1 MDIFYFPLPRQPIHF
16 LRKSEIPMET
26 LQKLYFRLSIK
37 TRIALLCFCYSL
49 CIIAA
54 AILGRS
60 DSLPIRLGSLALF
73 IGLGAFF
80 GMLNIWGIGTS
91 IKRVIGYLQAMA
103 QGDLGQTIVV
113 RNKNEISW
121 VLTSIREVQ
130 TSVRSIIAGIQATS
144 NGLTADAVN
153 LKRTSENIAQGAQMA
168 VGQSTA
174 VVNAVE
180 ELSSVSTDIA
190 RNCQV
195 MADNAS
201 ETKTAT
207 NDGARTIDEMSQ
219 MMDEIGTMVTDT
231 TNAVGSLGNNS
242 NQIGAIVA
250 TIEDIA
256 DQTNLLALNAAIE
269 AARAG
274 EQGRGFAVV
283 ADEVR
288 QLAERTTKATSEI
301 QRIIVTLQR
310 DVKNVMGSMEQSS
323 RSVQNGVDRVK
334 LSSRAIS
341 DITSHI
347 EVLTDSV
354 AQVATAVEE
363 QSATTAGVMDNIRA
377 ISGVIEDVSRGTQ
390 ETDRASANLTKSAD
404 ELKTMASRFRV

>member
-1 MDIFYFPLPRQPIHF
+1 MQ
-16 LRKSEIPMET
+16 T
-26 LQKLYFRLSIK
+26 LQQFYFRLSIK
-37 TRIALLCFCYSL
+37 TRIGLLCFCYSI

-60 DSLPIRLGSLALF
+60 DALLIRYGSLVVF

-80 GMLNIWGIGTS
+80 GFLNMWGIGTS

-103 QGDLGQTIVV
+103 QGDLSQTIVV

-130 TSVRSIIAGIQATS
+130 TSVRSIIGRIQATS

-153 LKRTSENIAQGAQMA
+153 LKQTSENIAEGAHMA
-168 VGQSTA
+168 VGQSAA

-180 ELSSVSTDIA
+180 ELSSVSSDIS
-190 RNCQV
+190 RNCQL
-195 MADNAS
+195 MAENAS
-201 ETKTAT
+201 ETKSAT
-207 NDGARTIDEMSQ
+207 TDGARTIVEMSQ
-219 MMDEIGTMVTDT
+219 MMDEIGKMVTDT

-242 NQIGAIVA
+242 NQIGEIVA

-274 EQGRGFAVV
+274 DQGRGFAVV

-323 RSVQNGVDRVK
+323 RSVQNGVERVK

-341 DITSHI
+341 DISSHI
-347 EVLTDSV
+347 QVLTDSV

-390 ETDRASANLTKSAD
+390 DTDRASLNLTRSAD
-404 ELKTMASRFRV
+404 ELKTMASRFQV

>member
-1 MDIFYFPLPRQPIHF
+1 MQ
-16 LRKSEIPMET
+16 T
-26 LQKLYFRLSIK
+26 LQQIYFRLTIK

-60 DSLPIRLGSLALF
+60 DALVIRYGSLVLF
-73 IGLGAFF
+73 IGLGVFF
-80 GMLNIWGIGTS
+80 GMLNIWGIGAS
-91 IKRVIGYLQAMA
+91 IKRIIGYLQNMA
-103 QGDLGQTIVV
+103 QGDLSETIVV

-121 VLTSIREVQ
+121 VLTSIQEVQ
-130 TSVRSIIAGIQATS
+130 MSVRSIIAGIQTTAGDLTTAAT
-144 NGLTADAVN
+144 N
-153 LKRTSENIAQGAQMA
+153 LKQTSERIAEGAQMA

-174 VVNAVE
+174 VVHAVE
-180 ELSSVSTDIA
+180 ELSSVSHDIS

-201 ETKTAT
+201 ETRSAT
-207 NDGARTIDEMSQ
+207 SDGARTIDEMSQ
-219 MMDEIGTMVTDT
+219 MMDEIGNMVTDT

-242 NQIGAIVA
+242 NQIGEIVA

-347 EVLTDSV
+347 QVLTDNV

-390 ETDRASANLTKSAD
+390 ETDRASSNLTRSAD
-404 ELKTMASRFRV
+404 ELTSMAGRFRV

>member
-1 MDIFYFPLPRQPIHF
+1 MQ
-16 LRKSEIPMET
+16 T

-60 DSLPIRLGSLALF
+60 DSSVIRFGSLVLF
-73 IGLGAFF
+73 ICLGVFF
-80 GMLNIWGIGTS
+80 GILNIWGIGTS
-91 IKRVIGYLQAMA
+91 IKRVIGYLQNMA
-103 QGDLGQTIVV
+103 RGDLSQEIVV

-121 VLTSIREVQ
+121 VLTSIKDVQ
-130 TSVRSIIAGIQATS
+130 MSIRSMISGIQTTS
-144 NGLTADAVN
+144 RDLTEAAVN
-153 LKRTSENIAQGAQMA
+153 LKRTSENIAGGAEMA
-168 VGQSTA
+168 VDQSTA
-174 VVNAVE
+174 AVNAVE
-180 ELSSVSTDIA
+180 ELSSVSNGISK
-190 RNCQV
+190 NCQL

-201 ETKTAT
+201 ETRVAT
-207 NDGARTIDEMSQ
+207 SGGSRTIGEMSQ
-219 MMDEIGTMVTDT
+219 VMDEIGKMVTDT
-231 TNAVGSLGNNS
+231 TNAVGALGNNS
-242 NQIGAIVA
+242 NQIGEIVA

-301 QRIIVTLQR
+301 QRIIITLQR

-323 RSVQNGVDRVK
+323 QSVQHGVERVK
-334 LSSRAIS
+334 LSGEAIT

-347 EVLTDSV
+347 EVLTDNV
-354 AQVATAVEE
+354 AQVATAIEE
-363 QSATTAGVMDNIRA
+363 QSATTAGVMNNIRA
-377 ISGVIEDVSRGTQ
+377 ISGVIDDVFRGTK
-390 ETDRASANLTKSAD
+390 ETDNASANLTRSAG
-404 ELKTMASRFRV
+404 ELKTMASRFQV

>member
-1 MDIFYFPLPRQPIHF
+1 LFMTADTNYLSKRENIMQTF
-16 LRKSEIPMET
+16 
-26 LQKLYFRLSIK
+26 QKFYFRLSIK

-60 DSLPIRLGSLALF
+60 DSALIRFGSLVLF
-73 IGLGAFF
+73 IGLGVFF

-91 IKRVIGYLQAMA
+91 IKRVIGYLQNMA
-103 QGDLGQTIVV
+103 QGDLSQEIVV

-121 VLTSIREVQ
+121 VLTSIKDVQ
-130 TSVRSIIAGIQATS
+130 VSMRSMISGIQATS
-144 NGLTADAVN
+144 NDLTEAAIN
-153 LKRTSENIAQGAQMA
+153 LKRTSENIAGGAEMA
-168 VGQSTA
+168 VDQSTA

-180 ELSSVSTDIA
+180 ELSSVSTGIS

-201 ETKTAT
+201 ETKVAT
-207 NDGARTIDEMSQ
+207 TDGSRTIGEMSL
-219 MMDEIGTMVTDT
+219 MMDEIGKMVTDT

-242 NQIGAIVA
+242 NQIGEIVA

-288 QLAERTTKATSEI
+288 MLAERTTKATSEI
-301 QRIIVTLQR
+301 QKIIITLQR
-310 DVKNVMGSMEQSS
+310 DVKNVMGSMDQSS
-323 RSVQNGVDRVK
+323 RSVQNGVERVK

-347 EVLTDSV
+347 EILTDSV

-363 QSATTAGVMDNIRA
+363 QSATTAGVMSNIRA
-377 ISGVIEDVSRGTQ
+377 ISGVIDDVFRGTK
-390 ETDRASANLTKSAD
+390 ETDNASSNLTRSAGD
-404 ELKTMASRFRV
+404 LKAMAGKFRV

>member
-1 MDIFYFPLPRQPIHF
+1 MDIFYFPCRGSPDTFFGKAR
-16 LRKSEIPMET
+16 SPMQT
-26 LQKLYFRLSIK
+26 LQQIYFRLSIK

-60 DSLPIRLGSLALF
+60 DSLPIRLGSLVLF

-130 TSVRSIIAGIQATS
+130 TSVRSIIAGIQETS

-207 NDGARTIDEMSQ
+207 NGGARTIDEMSQ

-404 ELKTMASRFRV
+404 ELKTMARRFRV

>member
-1 MDIFYFPLPRQPIHF
+1 
-16 LRKSEIPMET
+16 MET

-37 TRIALLCFCYSL
+37 TRIGLLCFCYSL

-54 AILGRS
+54 ALLGRS
-60 DSLPIRLGSLALF
+60 DSLAIRYGSLALF
-73 IGLGAFF
+73 IGMGAFF
-80 GMLNIWGIGTS
+80 GFLNMWGIGTS
-91 IKRVIGYLQAMA
+91 IKRVIGYLQTMA
-103 QGDLGQTIVV
+103 QGDLSQTIVV

-121 VLTSIREVQ
+121 VLTSIRELQ
-130 TSVRSIIAGIQATS
+130 TSVRSIIAGIQTTS
-144 NGLTADAVN
+144 GDLTAAAAN
-153 LKRTSENIAQGAQMA
+153 LKQTSENIAGGAQMA
-168 VGQSTA
+168 VGQSAA

-190 RNCQV
+190 RNCQL

-207 NDGARTIDEMSQ
+207 NEGARTIDEMSQ
-219 MMDEIGTMVTDT
+219 MMDEIGKMVTDT
-231 TNAVGSLGNNS
+231 TNAVGSLGSNS
-242 NQIGAIVA
+242 NQIGEIVA

-341 DITSHI
+341 DITSRI

-377 ISGVIEDVSRGTQ
+377 ISGVIENVSHGTQ
-390 ETDRASANLTKSAD
+390 ETDAASTNLTRSAD
-404 ELKTMASRFRV
+404 ELRTMARRFQV